1 MAKKIFLCAAFFFCI
16 DFVFSQAESEK
27 ENKPELSISTLQ
39 NGLTVFILP
48 DETSALLNI
57 ELVVK
62 AGFSSQTSSTAGFF
76 SFIHKA
82 FFKIRKSKRN
92 LKSFF
97 DTVRMQCGFFYV
109 QSKSSA

>member
-1 MAKKIFLCAAFFFCI
+1 MVKKIFLCAAFFFCI
-16 DFVFSQAESEK
+16 NFVFSQAESEK

-76 SFIHKA
+76 PLYTRLFSE
-82 FFKIRKSKRN
+82 KIKEADAMNK
-92 LKSFF
+92 K
-97 DTVRMQCGFFYV
+97 D
-109 QSKSSA
+109 